1 MDSGKAD
8 WLSVGYATG
17 RIGLILATLG
27 AGLAGGC
34 APGSGTRLPETG
46 ALARPLLSAEEQKK
60 AIAELEARKRE
71 LEKQAAVRP
80 AQAK

>member
-8 WLSVGYATG
+8 WRSVGYATG

-34 APGSGTRLPETG
+34 APSSGTRLPETG

-60 AIAELEARKRE
+60 AIADLEARKRE
-71 LEKQAAVRP
+71 LEKLAAVRP
-80 AQAK
+80 APAK